1 MLVGGPGCPECRS
14 RSLIFATGAPVSLHG
29 RTCPKAP
36 SVLKSRGGVVPADL
50 LRLRIPDAR
59 LSGGPAR
66 GGAESCGPSR
76 PVRRARSTG
85 RRRCRLVEV
94 GTGSLLASGVRRM
107 QRGRYGETSVC
118 PCLNAA
124 AAFSHSAIALPL
136 ASDGLVQIGELLDRL
151 GIEGGHLGLGRL
163 DQLLHLPDVLD
174 PLALTAP
181 QARFER
187 RCRLKHRP
195 GGAVGG
201 VGLAIGARDRGRVDV
216 MIRQSTSHRIRALR
230 YLYGHDGTRGARMNP
245 DSVADDV
252 ILLATALAGEEPFV
266 PGRLGGQNRDFLDRL
281 GGRSWVRG
289 QSYDFLDRF
298 WLL

>member
-14 RSLIFATGAPVSLHG
+14 RSLIFATEAPVSLYG

-59 LSGGPAR
+59 LSGGPVR
-66 GGAESCGPSR
+66 GGAESCGPSH

-107 QRGRYGETSVC
+107 QRGRYGGTSVC

-136 ASDGLVQIGELLDRL
+136 AMAS
-151 GIEGGHLGLGRL
+151 
-163 DQLLHLPDVLD
+163 P
-174 PLALTAP
+174 
-181 QARFER
+181 
-187 RCRLKHRP
+187 
-195 GGAVGG
+195 
-201 VGLAIGARDRGRVDV
+201 
-216 MIRQSTSHRIRALR
+216 
-230 YLYGHDGTRGARMNP
+230 
-245 DSVADDV
+245 
-252 ILLATALAGEEPFV
+252 TALFRSAGFSTAWASRAATSVWAVSTNSFICPMFSTPWLSRHPRHDSSAAADSSTDPEALWEVQASP
-266 PGRLGGQNRDFLDRL
+266 LGPVTVGVLM
-281 GGRSWVRG
+281 
-289 QSYDFLDRF
+289 
-298 WLL
+298 